1 MEGTSNTFDRIKSCP
16 KSDMARSAGKF
27 VKHVLPAAF
36 KPIHSLWHEILG
48 FIFLVFAA
56 VAAWGII
63 RHTSTLTPGRL
74 FILVVFI
81 VVMVVYG
88 VSSFLKVPPHF
99 PLLTHGTALQAG

>member
-1 MEGTSNTFDRIKSCP
+1 VPQKQL
-16 KSDMARSAGKF
+16 ARSAGKF

-56 VAAWGII
+56 VGVWWVI
-63 RHTSTLTPGRL
+63 RHTSALTPVRL

-81 VVMVVYG
+81 VVMAVYS
-88 VSSFLKVPPHF
+88 VSSFLKSRHISRS
-99 PLLTHGTALQAG
+99 